1 MYYCSKSITGVWD
14 AQRIARA
21 SEHTTQ
27 WARKRAQKVGQLN
40 MPRGSNISASN
51 TRSQVLHPKI
61 SYVEPNGRGGVG
73 GNSPLHSSL
82 SSSLKKAHMDSSSG
96 SCPKRNL
103 LGERLLGG
111 IDWGDTRKV
120 E

>member
-1 MYYCSKSITGVWD
+1 MCTIVPNLTGIWD

-61 SYVEPNGRGGVG
+61 PYVEPSGRGVG
-73 GNSPLHSSL
+73 GHSPLLHSL
-82 SSSLKKAHMDSSSG
+82 SASLKKAHMDSGSESS
-96 SCPKRNL
+96 PKRNL
-103 LGERLLGG
+103 LGER
-111 IDWGDTRKV
+111 GDTRKV